1 MTSAYVLIFAILVL
15 GGFLAVVGDR
25 IGSKVGK
32 ARLRLFGL
40 RPRKTAVVMTVVT
53 GTSIAASTLGIIFAL
68 SESLRDGVFRL
79 DKIYTDLHK
88 AQQELAQAF
97 VEQEQVT
104 QTLQEVSQDKE
115 RVEKGLKNVQKRYQ
129 ETTKQARKLGGEVK
143 QLRVQR
149 EKLVAQIPK
158 LQEQVKQRDLT
169 IRDRDGKIRDR
180 DGKIRDR
187 DGKIR
192 DRDGKIANQDS
203 ILRDRTNRLASLQT
217 QRNLLQAEIS
227 KRDGRIQDLDTVIA
241 DRDTALQ
248 GQEENLERLDR
259 QLSFLQEEV
268 SLLEED
274 RQNLRQGNVAL
285 VKGEVLS
292 FAVLRVIEPSAAR
305 SAVDRLLQEANRR
318 AKEAIRPLNVEND
331 GRVVFITQAQVE
343 QLLERIEDGQE
354 YVVRVLSAENYVEQE
369 ERVRVFADVAFN
381 ERIFREGETIATVSV
396 EPDRNTREDV
406 KERLNILLSEA
417 QFRARRSGVLGSIQI
432 EEGRVVTFSDFIDLL
447 SQSSEPIEQI
457 QAIAID
463 ETYTAG
469 PLKMKLIALSDD
481 KVIFSTT
488 SESAS

>member
-1 MTSAYVLIFAILVL
+1 MTSAYVLILAILVL
-15 GGFLAVVGDR
+15 GGLLAVLGDR

-97 VEQEQVT
+97 VEQERVT

-129 ETTKQARKLGGEVK
+129 ETTKQAQKLGGEVK
-143 QLRVQR
+143 QLRNQR
-149 EKLVAQIPK
+149 ERLVAQIPK

-169 IRDRDGKIRDR
+169 IRDRDGKIANQDS
-180 DGKIRDR
+180 KIRDR
-187 DGKIR
+187 D
-192 DRDGKIANQDS
+192 DKIANQDG

-227 KRDGRIQDLDTVIA
+227 KRDSKIQNLDTAIE

-259 QLSFLQEEV
+259 QLSFLQDEV
-268 SLLEED
+268 STLEED

-292 FAVLRVIEPSAAR
+292 FAVLRVIEPPAAR

-318 AKEAIRPLNVEND
+318 AKEAVLPLNGEDPD
-331 GRVVFITQAQVE
+331 GRVVLITQAQVE
-343 QLLERIEDGQE
+343 QLLERIQDGQE
-354 YVVRVLSAENYVEQE
+354 YVVRILSAENYVEQE

-381 ERIFREGETIATVSV
+381 ERIFREGETIATVSI
-396 EPDRNTREDV
+396 ESETNTREDV
-406 KERLNILLSEA
+406 KERLDLLLSAA

-432 EEGRVVTFSDFIDLL
+432 EEGSVVTFSDFIDIL

-469 PLKMKLIALSDD
+469 PLKMKLIALNND
-481 KVIFSTT
+481 KVIFSTA